1 MRFLSLVALLFSTH
15 AFAYGFMLKH
25 DYTACAQ
32 CHVDPSGG
40 SLVTPYGRAQAE
52 LLLRTRYGAK
62 SEGEEAEP
70 GKAADFL
77 FGLFSLPET
86 LLLGGDVRGAV
97 AGGLEGNPW
106 RVFPMQLDVTG
117 AVRSGP
123 LTASVSLGLGSPAT
137 APATL
142 VGSTPSLI
150 SRHHWVGYSPDED
163 GAFMVRAGR
172 MALPFGLRLPE
183 HTSWVRAETRTDA
196 NVSQQHGLSFVYA
209 GEHVRTEVM
218 GIVGNLALTPPE
230 YRERGYS
237 GFLEWTP
244 KPFLALGLSSLI
256 THADN
261 DVMAPGNKVF
271 RHAHGAFARAA
282 LGRAVMLQAEADL
295 TWVTRERLGGPWGLV
310 ALMQADI
317 EPLQGLHLLVT
328 GEFKQPSMAEPRV
341 GLGGWVSAWW
351 FFAPHADVRL
361 DVMTRGEP
369 SGRLSTSLLA
379 QLHFFL

>member
-1 MRFLSLVALLFSTH
+1 MKRFSLIAILFS
-15 AFAYGFMLKH
+15 AQAYAYGFMLKH

-40 SLVTPYGRAQAE
+40 SLVTPYGRAQSE

-62 SEGEEAEP
+62 PEREDAEP

-77 FGLFSLPET
+77 FGLFSPPEE
-86 LLLGGDVRGAV
+86 LLLGGDLRGA
-97 AGGLEGNPW
+97 AAFGLEGNPG

-117 AVRSGP
+117 AVRSGK
-123 LTASVSLGLGSPAT
+123 LTAAVSLGVGSAAT
-137 APATL
+137 APANLLGKSTAL
-142 VGSTPSLI
+142 V

-196 NVSQQHGLSFVYA
+196 NVSQQHGLSLVYA

-218 GIVGNLALTPPE
+218 GMVGNLGLTPPE

-237 GFLEWTP
+237 GFLEWNP
-244 KPFLALGLSSLI
+244 KPFLGLGVSSLL

-261 DVMAPGNKVF
+261 DVMAPGQKVF
-271 RHAHGAFARAA
+271 RHAHGVFTRVA
-282 LGRAVMLQAEADL
+282 LGRAVMLQAEADM
-295 TWVTRERLGGPWGLV
+295 TWVTHPRLGGDWGLV
-310 ALMQADI
+310 ALVQADI
-317 EPLQGLHLLVT
+317 EPLQGLHFLVT
-328 GEFKQPSMAEPRV
+328 GELKQPSLVAGPT
-341 GLGGWVSAWW
+341 GLGGWGSVWW
-351 FFAPHADVRL
+351 FFAPHTDVRL
-361 DVMTRGEP
+361 DVMTRFEP